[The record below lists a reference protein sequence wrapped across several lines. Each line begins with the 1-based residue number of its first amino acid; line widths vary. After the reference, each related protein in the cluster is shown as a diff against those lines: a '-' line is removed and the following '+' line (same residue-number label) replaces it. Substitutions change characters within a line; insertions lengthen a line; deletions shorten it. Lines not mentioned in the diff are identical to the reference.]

1 MIQSIDEIALQARQ
15 GSISAIIQIL
25 NEKLADSGVRTR
37 AMLEGGVLQLLC
49 EAPSPEQLEQTTLVE
64 RLRYLLE
71 GISPQKIRRV
81 NINSRIVREQ
91 QLLWLDEIQRDPKGQ
106 LLWSQEICLKRPNPL
121 KRWQED
127 RKLSREAAAIAP
139 IPKSESRAKSAARHF
154 WRGIL
159 VGGSSLGLLLILVG
173 WAVSDWLGY
182 RMPEQFLQSANEVP
196 ASPEPA
202 ASPAASPV
210 ASPVAATAS
219 SPDPFVEAVRLAE
232 QAVNAG
238 QTAQSS
244 AEWLELAS
252 RWQKAADLMAQVP
265 ANDSRYATAQ
275 NRTVLYSQNSEA
287 AQQRAAALRGGG
299 SPQN

>member
-64 RLRYLLE
+64 RIRYLLE

-91 QLLWLDEIQRDPKGQ
+91 QLLWLDEIQRDPQGQ

-127 RKLSREAAAIAP
+127 RKLTRDAAAIAP

-182 RMPEQFLQSANEVP
+182 RMPEQFLQSANEAP
-196 ASPEPA
+196 ASPEP
-202 ASPAASPV
+202 V
-210 ASPVAATAS
+210 DSPVAATTS

-287 AQQRAAALRGGG
+287 AQQRAAALRGG
-299 SPQN
+299 SAPQN